1 MSSLEDHAHAA
12 DAQLVEDQVVAD
24 EQAAALVLIQGG
36 GLVGRQLA
44 GLLEHSGQTE
54 DSRGC
59 RNVSGQA
66 IDFVLSGQAD
76 LDHRPAKLGRV
87 GDRIQATTRGRL
99 VRQSGLDAR
108 PAESS
113 HYRGWAGGSSHCR
126 GWARA
131 IRDFGIPGRAVE
143 SREVLG
149 PMNPRQA
156 GCRPT
161 CRRLPL

>member
-12 DAQLVEDQVVAD
+12 DAQLVEDQVVTD
-24 EQAAALVLIQGG
+24 EQAAALALIQGG

-66 IDFVLSGQAD
+66 IEFVLSGQAD

-87 GDRIQATTRGRL
+87 GDRIQATTRSRL

-108 PAESS
+108 PAEN
-113 HYRGWAGGSSHCR
+113 RRTIVDGLVDRRTVVDGLERFGTL
-126 GWARA
+126 GFRA
-131 IRDFGIPGRAVE
+131 WP
-143 SREVLG
+143 
-149 PMNPRQA
+149 
-156 GCRPT
+156 
-161 CRRLPL
+161 